1 MQRIVVLNP
10 KGGSGKTTIATNL
23 AACYAVHVGRPAL
36 MDLDPQGSSMRW
48 LRKRP
53 DDAPSIHGIA
63 AFERPATVT
72 RSWQMRIP
80 VGCATVVID
89 TPAAVDPHT
98 LPELTRGVDAVLVP
112 VMPSEIDIHATAKCV
127 ADLLLVAKIRRSE
140 KRIGIIANRVRSGTR
155 VWQSLSRF
163 LTSLDIPLIATLRDT
178 QSYVHSA
185 EVGLGVCEMRSRQV
199 QPDLPQWQ
207 AILTWLAAR
216 KRPDA
221 TAVARPTNALA
232 MEGSAPELERRE
244 IAPRAGLASATGREI
259 DASA

>member
-23 AACYAVHVGRPAL
+23 AACYAVHAERPAL

-53 DDAPSIHGIA
+53 DDAAAIHGIA
-63 AFERPATVT
+63 AFERSATVT

-80 VGCATVVID
+80 ADCRTVVMD
-89 TPAAVDPHT
+89 TPAAVDPHA

-112 VMPSEIDIHATAKCV
+112 VMPSEIDIHATAKCI

-140 KRIGIIANRVRSGTR
+140 RRIGIIANRVKSNTR
-155 VWQSLSRF
+155 VWHSLTRF
-163 LTSLDIPLIATLRDT
+163 LNSLDIPLIATLRDA
-178 QSYVHSA
+178 QNYVRSA
-185 EVGLGVCEMRSRQV
+185 EVGLGVCEMPSWQV
-199 QPDLPQWQ
+199 QQDLPHWQ
-207 AILTWLAAR
+207 AILSWLTAR
-216 KRPDA
+216 KRVEVNAPA
-221 TAVARPTNALA
+221 APPVKVLTLERPT
-232 MEGSAPELERRE
+232 PELERGE
-244 IAPRAGLASATGREI
+244 LTPLAGLAPATGEL